1 MIKILQNY
9 KNKKVLITGHTGFKG
24 SWLAI
29 WLTHLG
35 ANVVGISNSIPT
47 VPSHYSSI
55 GLKNNVKN
63 EFVNIRDLKKLKKIF
78 SKFKPDFVFHLAAQ
92 SLVKKSY
99 LNPELTF
106 NTNSIGTLNIME
118 CLRETKKNCVAV
130 IITSDKSYKNKE
142 IKRGYKEGD
151 ILGGVDPYSAS
162 KASAELIIDSYF
174 ESFLKY
180 KKNLRIGVARAGN
193 VIGGGDWSENRLIP
207 DCIKSWSINSSVKIR
222 NPNSTRPWQ
231 HVLDALYGY
240 LLLAVKLKKNKKLN
254 GQAFNFGPSA
264 KNNFKVIDVLK
275 LMKKFWKSIKWNI
288 DEKKNNYYESSLL
301 KLNSNKSKK
310 LLNWKTNLNFVESI
324 RYTTEW
330 YKTFYQNK
338 KKVINLSSYQIL
350 QYTKKIKKN

>member
-338 KKVINLSSYQIL
+338 KKIYNLSSYQIL